1 MSVATFEEM
10 NRAAEVAA
18 AKVRPASIL
27 DFEELRQEAWVAVLE
42 CMTRYRPERGVPF
55 PGYACKAGVYACQ
68 RASWMAIRDHARQA
82 LLELDA
88 FEDPVLEEDAG
99 VGFSRR
105 EWKREIR
112 REVRR
117 ILSEPG
123 IDPDAFRLVLRDA
136 TAGEIAAE
144 KGCST
149 QKVYNDSWE
158 IRRRFRASPILRRL
172 WRER

>member
-1 MSVATFEEM
+1 MNVATFEEM

-18 AKVRPASIL
+18 AKVKPQSL
-27 DFEELRQEAWVAVLE
+27 LEFEELRQEAWVAVLE
-42 CMTRYRPERGVPF
+42 CTARFQPEFGVPF

-82 LLELDA
+82 LLELDQ
-88 FEDPVLEEDAG
+88 FNNPDHEEDAG
-99 VGFSRR
+99 TAFTRR
-105 EWKREIR
+105 EWKKGIR
-112 REVRR
+112 LEVRR
-117 ILSEPG
+117 ILTEPG

-158 IRRRFRASPILRRL
+158 IRRRLKASPILRRL

>member
-1 MSVATFEEM
+1 MNVATFEEM

-18 AKVRPASIL
+18 ARVRPASIL

-42 CMTRYRPERGVPF
+42 CTTRYRPETGVPF
-55 PGYACKAGVYACQ
+55 PGYAWKAGVYACQ

-82 LLELDA
+82 LLELDLG
-88 FEDPVLEEDAG
+88 EPDLEEDAG
-99 VGFSRR
+99 TKFTRK
-105 EWKREIR
+105 EWKRGVR
-112 REVRR
+112 TEVRR
-117 ILSEPG
+117 ILVEPG
-123 IDPDAFRLVLRDA
+123 IDPDALRLVLRDA

-158 IRRRFRASPILRRL
+158 IRRRIRSSPILRRF